1 MESNRNR
8 IVFLRKM
15 QEISSF
21 SVPSFVLCLGSLSTG
36 VKAPLFLGSPVPK
49 DSSAGKKIDVNT
61 L

>member
-1 MESNRNR
+1 
-8 IVFLRKM
+8 M

-21 SVPSFVLCLGSLSTG
+21 SVPSFVLCLGSLPTG
-36 VKAPLFLGSPVPK
+36 VRASLFLGSLVPK